1 MHEIESPF
9 TAVECMMQ
17 KLLWSIVCEPD
28 SRIEAL
34 WTVDSIEVLICWQ
47 QCWQECWKCCGCP
60 EVGVDRKSWLLC
72 SHLATASPHLQR
84 TQGRQKINYLL
95 LTFTVFTQHLS
106 GHLTTLNPSIVMGLA
121 LNVDLDCSSSAREDC
136 EPECTLV
143 NADLWL
149 LLAAR
154 LKLLLV
160 HNWIWFIVN
169 FTTGAWMV
177 SRLCFKKAFVERLNV
192 NHSIVNILRAT
203 FNSAL

>member
-1 MHEIESPF
+1 MIPWWF
-9 TAVECMMQ
+9 
-17 KLLWSIVCEPD
+17 VCEPD
-28 SRIEAL
+28 WRLKTL
-34 WTVDSIEVLICWQ
+34 WTVDTSGVLRCWDVDRSVDSRVDRSVESVAGVRKLVLIVSRDSSALIWPQ
-47 QCWQECWKCCGCP
+47 LRRIYSAHK
-60 EVGVDRKSWLLC
+60 
-72 SHLATASPHLQR
+72 
-84 TQGRQKINYLL
+84 GRQKINYLL

-121 LNVDLDCSSSAREDC
+121 LNVDLDCCSSSAREDC

>member
-1 MHEIESPF
+1 MHNFQLWIWSSLWSHINIICWFSMHEIESPF

-28 SRIEAL
+28 SRIEAQ

-47 QCWQECWKCCGCP
+47 QSWQECWKCCGCP

-121 LNVDLDCSSSAREDC
+121 LNVDLDCCSSSKGRLWAWMYTC
-136 EPECTLV
+136 ECRP
-143 NADLWL
+143 
-149 LLAAR
+149 LAAAGCEIEA
-154 LKLLLV
+154 V
-160 HNWIWFIVN
+160 V
-169 FTTGAWMV
+169 G
-177 SRLCFKKAFVERLNV
+177 S
-192 NHSIVNILRAT
+192 
-203 FNSAL
+203 

>member
-47 QCWQECWKCCGCP
+47 QSWQECWKCCGCP

-149 LLAAR
+149 LWLR
-154 LKLLLV
+154 DWSCCWFIIGFGLLL
-160 HNWIWFIVN
+160 ILQQAPEWFRVCVLKRPLLK
-169 FTTGAWMV
+169 G
-177 SRLCFKKAFVERLNV
+177 
-192 NHSIVNILRAT
+192 
-203 FNSAL
+203 